1 MQEKKSE
8 RESRSLDILLR
19 FVMFARV
26 NWIDS
31 FLISYSLN
39 KRIEEKSDILD
50 KDSFFS
56 VENPFVDWRLGNGSS
71 KFSVFLVSEAENLRF
86 LSLKN
91 VGFSPFV

>member
-8 RESRSLDILLR
+8 RESRSLDISVR
-19 FVMFARV
+19 FIMFARV

-39 KRIEEKSDILD
+39 KRIKEKSDILD

-56 VENPFVDWRLGNGSS
+56 VENPFVD
-71 KFSVFLVSEAENLRF
+71 
-86 LSLKN
+86 
-91 VGFSPFV
+91 

>member
-56 VENPFVDWRLGNGSS
+56 VENPFVD
-71 KFSVFLVSEAENLRF
+71 
-86 LSLKN
+86 
-91 VGFSPFV
+91 

>member
-19 FVMFARV
+19 FVMFARA

-31 FLISYSLN
+31 FLISSFLN

-56 VENPFVDWRLGNGSS
+56 VGNPFVD
-71 KFSVFLVSEAENLRF
+71 
-86 LSLKN
+86 
-91 VGFSPFV
+91 

>member
-8 RESRSLDILLR
+8 KESLSLDISVR
-19 FVMFARV
+19 FMMFARV

-39 KRIEEKSDILD
+39 KRIKEKSDMLD

-56 VENPFVDWRLGNGSS
+56 VGNLSVD
-71 KFSVFLVSEAENLRF
+71 
-86 LSLKN
+86 
-91 VGFSPFV
+91 

>member
-8 RESRSLDILLR
+8 KESLSLDILVR
-19 FVMFARV
+19 FVMFSGV

-50 KDSFFS
+50 KYSFFS
-56 VENPFVDWRLGNGSS
+56 VGNPFVD
-71 KFSVFLVSEAENLRF
+71 
-86 LSLKN
+86 
-91 VGFSPFV
+91 

>member
-8 RESRSLDILLR
+8 KESLSLDILVR
-19 FVMFARV
+19 FVMFARA
-26 NWIDS
+26 NWIGL

-56 VENPFVDWRLGNGSS
+56 VENPFVD
-71 KFSVFLVSEAENLRF
+71 
-86 LSLKN
+86 
-91 VGFSPFV
+91 

>member
-1 MQEKKSE
+1 M
-8 RESRSLDILLR
+8 DISVR
-19 FVMFARV
+19 FIMFARV

-56 VENPFVDWRLGNGSS
+56 VENPFVD
-71 KFSVFLVSEAENLRF
+71 
-86 LSLKN
+86 
-91 VGFSPFV
+91 

>member
-8 RESRSLDILLR
+8 KESRSLDILLR

-31 FLISYSLN
+31 SLISSSLN
-39 KRIEEKSDILD
+39 KRIEEKSDMLD

-56 VENPFVDWRLGNGSS
+56 VGNPSVD
-71 KFSVFLVSEAENLRF
+71 
-86 LSLKN
+86 
-91 VGFSPFV
+91 

>member
-19 FVMFARV
+19 FMMFARA

-31 FLISYSLN
+31 FLISSSFN
-39 KRIEEKSDILD
+39 KRIKEKSDMLD

-56 VENPFVDWRLGNGSS
+56 VGNPFVD
-71 KFSVFLVSEAENLRF
+71 
-86 LSLKN
+86 
-91 VGFSPFV
+91 

>member
-39 KRIEEKSDILD
+39 KRIKEKSDILD
-50 KDSFFS
+50 KDAFFS
-56 VENPFVDWRLGNGSS
+56 VGNPSVD
-71 KFSVFLVSEAENLRF
+71 
-86 LSLKN
+86 
-91 VGFSPFV
+91 

>member
-8 RESRSLDILLR
+8 KESLSLDILVR
-19 FVMFARV
+19 FVMFSGV

-50 KDSFFS
+50 KYS
-56 VENPFVDWRLGNGSS
+56 
-71 KFSVFLVSEAENLRF
+71 
-86 LSLKN
+86 LSTKGLEMVQ
-91 VGFSPFV
+91 VGFSSS

>member
-19 FVMFARV
+19 FVMFARA

-39 KRIEEKSDILD
+39 KRIEEKSDMLD

-56 VENPFVDWRLGNGSS
+56 VGNPSVD
-71 KFSVFLVSEAENLRF
+71 
-86 LSLKN
+86 
-91 VGFSPFV
+91 

>member
-8 RESRSLDILLR
+8 RESRSLDILVR

-56 VENPFVDWRLGNGSS
+56 VENPFVD
-71 KFSVFLVSEAENLRF
+71 
-86 LSLKN
+86 
-91 VGFSPFV
+91 

>member
-8 RESRSLDILLR
+8 KESRSLDILVR
-19 FVMFARV
+19 FVMFVRA

-39 KRIEEKSDILD
+39 KRIKEKSDILD

-56 VENPFVDWRLGNGSS
+56 VENPFVD
-71 KFSVFLVSEAENLRF
+71 
-86 LSLKN
+86 
-91 VGFSPFV
+91 

>member
-8 RESRSLDILLR
+8 RESRSLDISVR
-19 FVMFARV
+19 FVMFVRA

-56 VENPFVDWRLGNGSS
+56 VGN
-71 KFSVFLVSEAENLRF
+71 FSVD
-86 LSLKN
+86 
-91 VGFSPFV
+91 

>member
-8 RESRSLDILLR
+8 EESRSLDISVR
-19 FVMFARV
+19 FMMFARV

-39 KRIEEKSDILD
+39 KWIEEKSDMLD

-56 VENPFVDWRLGNGSS
+56 VGNPSVD
-71 KFSVFLVSEAENLRF
+71 
-86 LSLKN
+86 
-91 VGFSPFV
+91 

>member
-8 RESRSLDILLR
+8 EESRSLDILLR

-39 KRIEEKSDILD
+39 KWIEEKSDMLD

-56 VENPFVDWRLGNGSS
+56 VGNPSVD
-71 KFSVFLVSEAENLRF
+71 
-86 LSLKN
+86 
-91 VGFSPFV
+91 